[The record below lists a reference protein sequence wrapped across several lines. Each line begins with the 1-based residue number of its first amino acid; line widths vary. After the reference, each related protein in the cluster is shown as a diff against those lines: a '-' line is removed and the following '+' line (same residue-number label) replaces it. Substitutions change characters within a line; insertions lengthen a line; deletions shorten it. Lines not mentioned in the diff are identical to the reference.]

1 MYPGVLDDI
10 QRLFPAARITSGYR
24 GPNNPLTR
32 RNPNS
37 AHAHGSP
44 NNPGAVDVAPIPGVG
59 FNDYV
64 SRLKSAGIPVT
75 GALDEQTHPVAWTTG
90 PNWHVSLDTQA
101 PKVPAQSPYYKPA
114 QDMNMAARAANFGIN
129 LPPDDTQPNL
139 GDSPLSPQ
147 INTQAILGNLP
158 ALKASKGPL
167 GLSKNQWGAMLAAL
181 GDSIY
186 KSMGVPSNALGGV
199 EQNIQNQ
206 QDNDLAQQRLAQQ
219 VQLQRERLMHPPQT
233 QTDRYLA
240 EIMDP
245 NTDPRRKAILR
256 QIIMRPIA
264 VPTYGQD
271 GSQTMQF
278 YYPDSLPGAQQD
290 GGDDEWEYNN

>member
-1 MYPGVLDDI
+1 MAGYPGVLNDI

-75 GALDEQTHPVAWTTG
+75 GALDEQAHPVAWTTG
-90 PNWHVSLDTQA
+90 PNWHVSLDPNA
-101 PKVPAQSPYYKPA
+101 PKGPSPYYPSAPKA
-114 QDMNMAARAANFGIN
+114 QSMPTPQF
-129 LPPDDTQPNL
+129 PTPQPNL
-139 GDSPLSPQ
+139 GDSPLTPQ
-147 INTQAILGNLP
+147 TSAAANLGHLLPTSYKKPTNWGEILRTVIG
-158 ALKASKGPL
+158 ALSD
-167 GLSKNQWGAMLAAL
+167 GALVGSGAQPMFAPMEMKRQDQEA
-181 GDSIY
+181 D
-186 KSMGVPSNALGGV
+186 N
-199 EQNIQNQ
+199 NI
-206 QDNDLAQQRLAQQ
+206 AQQRLAQQ
-219 VQLQRERLMHPPQT
+219 VQLQRDRLMHPPQT

-245 NTDPRRKAILR
+245 NTDPKRKAILR

-278 YYPDSLPGAQQD
+278 YYPDSLPGNQD